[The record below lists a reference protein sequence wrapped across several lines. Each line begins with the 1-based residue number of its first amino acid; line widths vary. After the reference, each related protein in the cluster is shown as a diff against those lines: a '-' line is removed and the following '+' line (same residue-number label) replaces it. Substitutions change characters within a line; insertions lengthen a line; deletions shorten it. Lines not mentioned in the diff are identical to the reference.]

1 MGIERLLNVAASE
14 GLEFPSAD
22 APDLFIG
29 FIGEKGRRAARK
41 LAYEL
46 QDRNVHAVYDI
57 NLRSLKAQL
66 KYADKLNARFSLV
79 LGDDE
84 VDQNKAKLKNM
95 TDGSETVV
103 DIDPERLA
111 AAL

>member
-1 MGIERLLNVAASE
+1 MKGIC
-14 GLEFPSAD
+14 
-22 APDLFIG
+22 
-29 FIGEKGRRAARK
+29 
-41 LAYEL
+41 
-46 QDRNVHAVYDI
+46 AVYDV

-66 KYADKLNARFSLV
+66 KYADKLNARYSLV

-95 TDGSETVV
+95 ADGSETLI
-103 DIDPERLA
+103 DIDPGRLA